1 MKTKLRKLLALLMT
15 LAMFISSV
23 PTTALAAVVPYP
35 GGTDTGSGISLR
47 SIVKPPV
54 ATTTYVFMNGTE
66 EFARQI
72 LKDGQTLNNPGTPDA
87 GSPNKEFV
95 GWFDES
101 GNQLTFPITAS
112 VGSASST
119 VTVNARFA
127 DVYFVFFTNPNGE
140 VMVTKKG
147 YKGDKI
153 STEGVTY
160 PVGNEESI
168 VGWEDA
174 SGNLVSSVTLNG
186 SDVTL
191 KARVEQGHWITFDS
205 QGGTYVAP
213 AFVKGNGTTTAPAAP
228 TRPGYTFH
236 HWSAAVGGAAFTF
249 GNALT
254 TALTLYAVW
263 TPNTRTQYTVIHWQ
277 ENADD
282 DEYSYAESETKYG
295 ATGAQTSAAAKSYP
309 GFTAQ
314 DITQQT
320 IAGDGSTIVNVY
332 YLRNVY
338 KVNFNEKHKHTYDR
352 RTGNFFSGYT
362 YYGGCYPQNG
372 GSSTICGLSTD
383 SWVATQTITAKYGA
397 NISTQWPVG
406 TFWYVTQDDQT
417 TAQSNLDTMPLG
429 GKEFYGK
436 AEGSGTAN
444 YYVQVLPGE
453 SGTEN
458 AGGKTYK
465 LDHTD
470 TGYTNGTVTDE
481 ERYEMTGFTCNLQ
494 HSAKNGA
501 SYPGAKFYYD
511 RNSYNVVY
519 INNGVTVK
527 TTSYYY
533 EQSISDAGSYTP
545 ARPSTLPDTFTFGGW
560 YADPAGGQAYTF
572 NGKTMPAQNVTVY
585 AKWNEPTVN
594 GTAHIKIDGTDAGT
608 TLEGVKYGGTIT
620 EQLNALQET
629 IMQDKDGYTWRGWR
643 TGPNGT
649 GEPFNVDTKI
659 YSDITLYPY
668 YTKDGTFTVE
678 YVSGKNDV
686 TAPEDGKSYAED
698 SFADLMSTDKLVAD
712 DGEYFLGWSDGAAT
726 YQPRDKY
733 QIKSNHANEQNVIT
747 LTAQWGARPA
757 GTTLTYKANG
767 GTGEDEVKNLANNE
781 TVTTIAN
788 PFSRVGY
795 TFKGWDTDPKGEGSI
810 APNTQVQ
817 VDNNGGENVLY
828 AICTANTDTKYT
840 VEFYY
845 QNTDGSYPQKAN
857 ESVVRNDGTTDTT
870 VSVKDSDKLPQDGG
884 KYVFDESN
892 ANNVLSGVV
901 AGDGSLVLKL
911 YFKLNTASYTIH
923 HYLNG
928 TTVKVANDQ
937 TGAKTIGETLTANK
951 SDALYPAY
959 AAAEVAGY
967 VPSQKIEI
975 VADETKNVIT
985 VYYAVPLTIT
995 AKDAEK
1001 TYDGQP
1007 LTQPDFTV
1015 EGLVNGDTKENFSL
1029 SMTAASTITN
1039 AGSTPNVIDE
1049 STVKYNGDAIP
1060 SYYNVSHAPG
1070 TLTVNKASATVTIT
1084 GVNKTHVYDGK
1095 QHEANGYNYSFT
1107 GKPNEITI
1115 SLKPNVLAIAKRTDV
1130 GTTTMGLTKDSF
1142 TVTSANYD
1150 VTIKAVN
1157 DGYVTITPIETEIV
1171 ITANSASKIYDGT
1184 PLTNNGFT
1192 FTEGVLVKGDV
1203 LTAVVEGSAT
1213 NVGDEGKNV
1222 VKSYRV
1228 MRGDVDVTGN
1238 YTFGN
1243 SIDGKLTINK
1253 REVTLTS
1260 ASDSKTYDG
1269 KPLTNGN
1276 VTIGGSGF
1284 ADGEG
1289 ATFNVTGTIT
1299 NVGKMPND
1307 FTYTLNEGTNA
1318 NNYTITPTAGELEVT
1333 PVTDEVV
1340 VTITGHKVT
1349 TKYDGTEHA
1358 ASGYDVSISNELYKE
1373 ADFTFTG
1380 SAEVKATD
1388 ASDTAY
1394 AMGLKDTDF
1403 ANKNGNFS
1411 NVKFVVTDGSLTI
1424 NKRTVTLESKGGS
1437 KEYDGTPLTKP
1448 DVTVGGDG
1456 FVDGEVTDVKAT
1468 GSVTFV
1474 HEGEVTNAITYTEGA
1489 NFKEKNYT
1497 ISREEGKL
1505 SITKR
1510 EGEGKTITVT
1520 ANSDE
1525 KVYDGAPLTNNGFTH
1540 AGALVEGDVLTAV
1553 VEGSQTDVGSSDN
1566 VVTSYRVMRGET
1578 DVTTSYTFTE
1588 SGKGALTVTLRGVTF
1603 TGESKSLPYTGGM
1616 QRITGITQS
1625 GLVEGHRY
1633 EDLTYKA
1640 EGQNVGSYDGAFSG
1654 DVVIKD
1660 AQGNDVTKN
1669 YNVTKTPGKLTI
1681 TNASFTVTFTGES
1694 DTKVYNGSEQS
1705 ITGITVAGLKTG
1717 HRYENLTYAAK
1728 GTDKGEYVGA
1738 FTGTVKILDENNV
1751 DVTENYAITQTP
1763 GKLTITAVETEV
1775 VVTITGH
1782 KATVTYDGAEH
1793 TVTGYDVSISNE
1805 LYKEADFTFT
1815 GSAEVKGTGAN
1826 TYPMGLK
1833 VSDFRNDSKNFTNVK
1848 FVVNDGELVIS
1859 KRPVKVYAET
1869 LEYAYDYANPAAHP
1883 ADDVARYTVE
1893 AANGDRG
1900 LLTGDAL
1907 NADVLY
1913 DGQSTQTLIG
1923 VYQAVAQIAAA
1934 KITNAN
1940 GDVTDNYTIEK
1951 VDSTLTIKGNDPIDP
1966 GKETTSV
1973 QTNYTVGDVIEYK
1986 ITVKNVSRD
1995 EATNVVVTDSMAEIQ
2010 DSAGYTVSEDRHTA
2024 TIASIPAGGTVL
2036 VYARHTVTAEDVE
2049 NAYAGDANGSL
2060 TNVANIKFGD
2070 WNKDVEG
2077 DHDELN
2083 DTYKYVVRYYW
2094 NNYTSVQPHE
2104 EKKLTARVGTEV
2116 TEEPAAIEGYTP
2128 VSADSRKLT
2137 ISADQSKNVI
2147 EFYYYKNVEL
2157 TANSET
2163 YTYDGAEKQVNGFTI
2178 KGENKDQDDQTI
2190 AADFSAIIVGAKG
2203 VDAGEYPA
2211 NFAENTVGAVDK
2223 TGRYIVTAANN
2234 GKLVI
2239 NPVTGQLITITAN
2252 SNEKTYDGTPLTDN
2266 GFDFTQGV
2274 LADGDVLTAVVEGSA
2289 TNVGDEG
2296 RNVVKSYAVKRGET
2310 DVTKN
2315 YTFGNSIDG
2324 KLTINKRTVTLKS
2337 ETASKPYDGTPLTKP
2352 DVTVGGDGFVDGEVT
2367 DVKAT
2372 GSVTFVHEGEV
2383 TNAITYTEG
2392 ANFKEKNYTIS
2403 REEGKLSI
2411 TKREGE
2417 GKTIT
2422 VTANSDEKV
2431 YDGAP
2436 LTNNGFTHAGALVEG
2451 DVLTAVVEGSQT
2463 DVGSSDNVVT
2473 SYVVMRG
2480 ETDVTTSYTFTD
2492 SVKGALTVTPVEI
2505 ELTANSA
2512 SKQYDGTALTD
2523 GGYSITKGAFVDE
2536 EGLASVTVVGSQT
2549 FVGESANRITAHT
2562 LKENTLAKNYSIKY
2576 VNGKLTVTRN
2586 EKVIKVTANS
2596 HTWEYDGQAHSDGG
2610 YTVEYDGKTYKV
2622 EAGKTATL
2630 PTGDVVKAKITK
2642 TVTNV
2647 SDSAANNNQIDE
2659 LTIVNAA
2666 GEDTKGQYKTVT
2678 LIPGTLT
2685 ITKRGAGED
2694 KVKIT
2699 AADNTVEY
2707 DGRPHGAKLNAAGQI
2722 EVGTSYTV
2730 TNLAEGH
2737 SVKTLAIEGS
2747 ETDAGVYA
2755 DKLVP
2760 GNAVIV
2766 DGNGVEVTANYDIT
2780 YVPGALTIT
2789 RRGAGDM
2796 KVELKAADN
2805 TVVYDGQPHGAK
2817 LNAAGEIEV
2826 GTSYTITN
2834 LADGH
2839 KVQSVV
2845 ISGSETAV
2853 GEYENKLVPSGAKI
2867 VDAEGNDV
2875 TRNYVVGYK
2884 NGKLTITS
2892 PDTVIVTIRGNKDAV
2907 EYDGQKHEVNGY
2919 EVVSISNTL
2928 YTEADFGFAD
2938 GATAHAEGT
2947 DAGDYFMNLTKDS
2960 FVNRNGNF
2968 SAVTFVVEDGKL
2980 TITKRGLDKE
2990 KLVKITAADN
3000 SVFYDGQPHGAKLN
3014 AAGQIEV
3021 GTSYTTE
3028 YLAAGHKVQTVAID
3042 GSETMV
3048 GVYEDRLVP
3057 NAAIIVDENDND
3069 VTTNYVITYVP
3080 GTLEIRKNETE
3091 IKVTANSH
3099 TWEYDGQPHSDGGY
3113 TVNYD
3118 GVDYP
3123 VAAGEFATLPTGD
3136 KVTAT
3141 VEGSVTNVADSADD
3155 NNVVTNVT
3163 ITNEA
3168 GAVVNDQYKTITRVN
3183 GGLKITRR
3191 GDSEDEDKKVRIIAE
3206 PNTVEYDGKAH
3217 GANLNAKGEIE
3228 LGTSYTTARLVDGH
3242 YVDETTLD
3250 ITGSQTNV
3258 GVYEEEL
3265 KPAVKAGATRIVIRD
3280 AEGNDVTDNYA
3291 LTLVNATLTI
3301 TGDKLIPDKKAEDE
3315 NIESNYKLGDEIEFT
3330 ITVKNVSIYD
3340 VENVIVTDAS
3350 AEIQAGD
3357 GYTVSADKHTA
3368 TITIIAAKSEIRIKA
3383 LHTVTSED
3391 ILAGK
3396 VGNVA
3401 NVEWKD
3407 GETTVTK
3414 TVDDDTTKLTP
3425 PNVTLNVTKT
3435 SNWEGKADGAKLELG
3450 TKITYTITVKNTGN
3464 VPYTNVNFTDL
3475 LQNGDATVTGEIPTY
3490 GTLAVNEEKSFTV
3503 EYIVTEADLLKESIN
3518 NKVTAEADE
3527 IEYTYYEGETEK
3539 TGKATPKGE
3548 AEVGDR
3554 TDDAKASTISTKTTT
3569 STPANGKGYALGET
3583 ITYDI
3588 VVTNDGNLTVTSIE
3602 VVDNL
3607 EGAEIKA
3614 GNGYDVVNGKA
3625 VIAELKPGESVTVK
3639 VEYVVTEADILAGK
3653 VVNDATVTGKGPGTD
3668 PEPDEPKTDDP
3679 TDEPKATLE
3688 IVKAVE
3694 GNPENGTSYALGEKI
3709 TYTLTVKVGA
3719 DNNVTVK
3726 DVRVT
3731 DTLLTAENVNAKIVE
3746 IAGGYTLNATG
3757 EIELPDMA
3765 PGAADVVIT
3774 YTYTV
3779 QESDLGSGA
3788 YGSVHNAAVSKGT
3801 TPDPDPENPNP
3812 KPIDPKD
3819 EDKKDIP
3826 TNIRLVIT
3834 AKDNPGIEYD
3844 GDAHGE
3850 NGYDA
3855 TGLATGHEI
3864 TSVTISGS
3872 RTNVGYYTD
3881 ELEPSD
3887 AVIKEGN
3894 EDVTSHYEIT
3904 YVPGDLEI
3912 IRRGL
3917 DEKNPVQI
3925 IAKPNTVEYDGKAHG
3940 AKLNAKGEIE
3950 LGTSYTTARLVDGH
3964 YVDETT
3970 LDITGSQTN
3979 VGVYEEELKPAVKA
3993 GATRIVIRDAEGND
4007 VTDNYA
4013 LTLVNATLTITGD
4026 KLIPDKKAEDENI
4039 ESNYKLGDE
4048 IEFTIT
4054 VKNVSIY
4061 DVENV
4066 IVTDASAEI
4075 QAGDGYTV
4083 SADKHT
4089 ATITIIAA
4097 KSEIRI
4103 KALHTVTSEDILA
4116 GKVGNVANVEWKD
4129 GETTVTKTVDDDTT
4143 KLTPPNVTL
4152 NVTKTSNWEG
4162 KADGAKL
4169 ELGTKITYTI
4179 TVKNTGNVPY
4189 TNVNFTDLLQN
4200 GDATVTGEIPTY
4212 GTLAV
4217 NEEKSFTVEYIVT
4230 EADLLKES
4238 INNKVTAEADEIEYT
4253 YYEGETEKTGK
4264 ATPKGE
4270 DEVTDNTDAASA
4282 SFTSTKTTTSTPK
4295 NEKGYALGETITYD
4309 IVVTNDGNLTLTDV
4323 EVTEKLAGAVIKAS
4337 SDYTVSGSVATIA
4350 ELKPGQTVIV
4360 NVEYVVTEADILAG
4374 SVKNVATVKGN
4385 GPDDKD
4391 PDPKDPGT
4399 DDPTDKPKAT
4409 LDIAKS
4415 VVSTP
4420 KNGTSY
4426 KLGEKITYKLTVKVG
4441 ADNNVTVKNIRVT
4454 DTLLTA
4460 ENVNA
4465 KIVEIAGGYTL
4476 NATGEIELP
4485 DMAPGAA
4492 DVVITYTYTVQESDL
4507 GSEAYGSV
4515 HNAAVSKGATPD
4527 PDPENPNPK
4536 PVDPKDEDK
4545 KDTPTNIRLVIMAN
4559 NNTGI
4564 VYDGEEHGEDGYKQ
4578 TGLSKDHTIEK
4589 VTISGKRTNVGE
4601 EKLVPSDAKIVDKAG
4616 NDVTSH
4622 YDIEYVNATL
4632 EIIQKKLTITA
4643 DSDEK
4648 FYDETPLTKDSYTNT
4663 ELAKGDK
4670 IANVTIT
4677 GTITE
4682 VGSVENVASGAKIV
4696 NAAGED
4702 VTGNYDIEYVKGTLT
4717 IKAIPADGF
4726 VDVTVTKK
4734 WDDANNQDGKR
4745 DDVTLT
4751 LNASANGRLID
4762 WDVLKD
4768 IAKNGANLTMDE
4780 TAEHV
4785 FARAEFTDD
4794 KDSYSYTF
4802 RNVPKYANFNDV
4814 NTLIDFAVTENE
4826 VPDFYEIDVESSTR
4840 LMIVNVHEVKT
4851 MNIHVTKVWE
4861 DENNNDGYRPDAI
4874 TVKLYADGA
4883 LYGEKTITPDE
4894 NDVWETT
4901 FENLPVYKKG
4911 ETISYTVE
4919 EDAIDEYTT
4928 TYSTEKPIVGGDYDE
4943 AAREVTITNRYEI
4956 KKMNIKVI
4964 KIWADAGNTDKLRPS
4979 ELTFNLYKTV
4989 GDGEKELVQEF
5000 QLKSSNGNSVWK
5012 HKDLR
5017 TTLEGLNVYE
5027 NGEKVH
5033 YSIEETTKLEG
5044 YTVKYIDNDI
5054 VGGNKVNDQYQT
5066 DFMTW
5071 VTNYHIIKR
5080 PNRLIGPMGMT
5091 SGECVE

>member
-72 LKDGQTLNNPGTPDA
+72 LKNGETLNNPGTPTADSA
-87 GSPNKEFV
+87 NKEFV

-127 DVYFVFFTNPNGE
+127 DVYFVFFTNEKGE

-147 YKGDKI
+147 ANGDKI
-153 STEGVTY
+153 STEDVTY
-160 PVGNEESI
+160 PVDNEQSI
-168 VGWEDA
+168 VGWKDA

-186 SDVTL
+186 RDVTL
-191 KARVEQGHWITFDS
+191 TAKVENGHWITYDS

-228 TRPGYTFH
+228 TRPGYTFR
-236 HWSAAVGGAAFTF
+236 HWSATVGGAAFNF

-295 ATGAQTSAAAKSYP
+295 TTGAQTSAAAKSYT

-314 DITQQT
+314 TIAQQT
-320 IAGDGSTIVNVY
+320 IAGDGSTIVSVY
-332 YLRNVY
+332 YKRNVY
-338 KVNFNEKHKHTYDR
+338 EVKFYSNSSWYSSSEE
-352 RTGNFFSGYT
+352 YT
-362 YYGGCYPQNG
+362 
-372 GSSTICGLSTD
+372 SLR
-383 SWVATQTITAKYGA
+383 ITAKYGA
-397 NISTQWPVG
+397 NISNRWPTYNGSNTWSTTDGG
-406 TFWYVTQDDQT
+406 TTYQV
-417 TAQSNLDTMPLG
+417 NIDTMPLNG
-429 GKEFYGK
+429 AKFYGPK
-436 AEGSGTAN
+436 TGSSSESAH
-444 YYVQVLPGE
+444 YYVEVLPGE
-453 SGTEN
+453 TGVTVSGV
-458 AGGKTYK
+458 TYK
-465 LDHTD
+465 LHHTD
-470 TGYTNGTVTDE
+470 TSPGTGYTVSVEDQ
-481 ERYEMTGFTCNLQ
+481 YPITGFTFN
-494 HSAKNGA
+494 SAPSTSTGGRYNN
-501 SYPGAKFYYD
+501 AKFYYT
-511 RNSYNVVY
+511 RNSYNIVY
-519 INNGVTVK
+519 VSGGQTVNTVSK
-527 TTSYYY
+527 KF
-533 EQSISDAGSYTP
+533 EESIADAGSYTP
-545 ARPSTLPDTFTFGGW
+545 TVKPAGMEDYDFGGW
-560 YADPAGGQAYTF
+560 HADPAGEQAYTF
-572 NGKTMPAQNVTVY
+572 TGKTMPAQNVTVY
-585 AKWNEPTVN
+585 AKWNKPVYN
-594 GTAHIKIDGTDAGT
+594 GTIYLTIEGT
-608 TLEGVKYGGTIT
+608 TGSSITLNVPKGDTIET
-620 EQLNALQET
+620 ALNDKQAE
-629 IMQDKDGYTWRGWR
+629 IMAQVGEGYTWRGWR
-643 TGPNGT
+643 TGKDGT
-649 GEPFNVDTKI
+649 GEPFNPQTRITTDV
-659 YSDITLYPY
+659 TLYPY

-686 TAPEDGKSYAED
+686 TAPVDGKSYAED
-698 SFADLMSTDKLVAD
+698 SFADLKSPGKLVAD

-733 QIKSNHANEQNVIT
+733 QIKSNHANERNVIT

-767 GTGEDEVKNLANNE
+767 GAGEDVVENLANNA
-781 TVTTIAN
+781 TVTTKPADT
-788 PFSRVGY
+788 FSRVGY
-795 TFKGWDTDPKGEGSI
+795 TFKGWDTNPKGEGSI

-817 VDNNGGENVLY
+817 VDNNDGANVLY
-828 AICTANTDTKYT
+828 AIWTANTNTKYT

-937 TGAKTIGETLTANK
+937 TGAKTIGEELTANK
-951 SDALYPAY
+951 SDALYAAY
-959 AAAEVAGY
+959 AAAEVASY
-967 VPSQKIEI
+967 APSQTITI
-975 VADETKNVIT
+975 AADESENVIT
-985 VYYAVPLTIT
+985 VYYTMPLTIK
-995 AKDAEK
+995 AKDASK

-1039 AGSTPNVIDE
+1039 AGSTPNEIDE

-1060 SYYNVSHAPG
+1060 SYYNVSYNPG
-1070 TLTVNKASATVTIT
+1070 TLTVNPVTAAVIVTVTENGAIVTYDGTEHSVKGYKSMTADNELYDVTTSVKATETAAWTAKGTNAGEYPVGIAAGDFENTNPNFENVAFVIEDGVLKINPITDEVIVTVTENGATVT
-1084 GVNKTHVYDGK
+1084 YDGNEHSVK
-1095 QHEANGYNYSFT
+1095 GYKSMT
-1107 GKPNEITI
+1107 ADNE
-1115 SLKPNVLAIAKRTDV
+1115 L
-1130 GTTTMGLTKDSF
+1130 
-1142 TVTSANYD
+1142 YD
-1150 VTIKAVN
+1150 VTTSVKATETAAWTAKGTNAGEYPVGIAAGDFEN
-1157 DGYVTITPIETEIV
+1157 TNKNFTNVTFNIVDDVLKINPITENTIT
-1171 ITANSASKIYDGT
+1171 ITANSASKTYDGT
-1184 PLTNNGFT
+1184 PLTDNGFT

-1213 NVGDEGKNV
+1213 NVGDEGVNKV
-1222 VKSYRV
+1222 MSYKVTRN
-1228 MRGDVDVTGN
+1228 GEDVTKN
-1238 YTFGN
+1238 YTF
-1243 SIDGKLTINK
+1243 T
-1253 REVTLTS
+1253 
-1260 ASDSKTYDG
+1260 DS
-1269 KPLTNGN
+1269 
-1276 VTIGGSGF
+1276 V
-1284 ADGEG
+1284 
-1289 ATFNVTGTIT
+1289 
-1299 NVGKMPND
+1299 
-1307 FTYTLNEGTNA
+1307 
-1318 NNYTITPTAGELEVT
+1318 
-1333 PVTDEVV
+1333 
-1340 VTITGHKVT
+1340 
-1349 TKYDGTEHA
+1349 
-1358 ASGYDVSISNELYKE
+1358 
-1373 ADFTFTG
+1373 
-1380 SAEVKATD
+1380 
-1388 ASDTAY
+1388 
-1394 AMGLKDTDF
+1394 
-1403 ANKNGNFS
+1403 
-1411 NVKFVVTDGSLTI
+1411 DGSLTI
-1424 NKRTVTLESKGGS
+1424 NKRTVTLTSETAS

-1448 DVTVGGDG
+1448 VVTVSGDG
-1456 FVDGEVTDVKAT
+1456 FVAGEVTDVKAT

-1474 HEGEVTNAITYTEGA
+1474 HEGEVTNAITYTKGA
-1489 NFKEKNYT
+1489 SFKETNYT
-1497 ISREEGKL
+1497 ISKDEGKL

-1520 ANSDE
+1520 ANSDG
-1525 KVYDGAPLTNNGFTH
+1525 KVYDGAPLTNNGFNH

-1553 VEGSQTDVGSSDN
+1553 VVGSQTDVGVGDN
-1566 VVTSYRVMRGET
+1566 VVTSYKVMRGET

-1588 SGKGALTVTLRGVTF
+1588 SVKGALTVTARGVTF

-1633 EDLTYKA
+1633 EGLTYKA

-1669 YNVTKTPGKLTI
+1669 YKVTKEPGKLTI

-1705 ITGITVAGLKTG
+1705 ITGITVDGLKTG
-1717 HRYENLTYAAK
+1717 HRYEGLIYEAK
-1728 GTDKGEYVGA
+1728 GTNKGEYVGA

-1775 VVTITGH
+1775 VVRITGH
-1782 KATVTYDGAEH
+1782 KDTVTYDGAEH

-1848 FVVNDGELVIS
+1848 FVVTDGELVIS
-1859 KRPVKVYAET
+1859 KRPVMVYAET

-1940 GDVTDNYTIEK
+1940 GDVTANYTIEK

-1973 QTNYTVGDVIEYK
+1973 HTNYTVGDVIEYK

-2010 DSAGYTVSEDRHTA
+2010 DSVGYTVSEDRHTA

-2049 NAYAGDANGSL
+2049 NAYAGDASGSL

-2083 DTYKYVVRYYW
+2083 DTYEYVVRYYW

-2116 TEEPAAIEGYTP
+2116 TEKPAAIEGYTP

-2190 AADFSAIIVGAKG
+2190 AADFSAITVGAKG

-2252 SNEKTYDGTPLTDN
+2252 SASKIYDGTPLTDN
-2266 GFDFTQGV
+2266 GFDYTKGV

-2296 RNVVKSYAVKRGET
+2296 RNVVKSYAVKRDGV

-2315 YTFGNSIDG
+2315 YTFGNSNDG
-2324 KLTINKRTVTLKS
+2324 KLTINPRSVTLKS
-2337 ETASKPYDGTPLTKP
+2337 ETASKEYDGTPLTKP
-2352 DVTVGGDGFVDGEVT
+2352 DVTVTGDGFVASEVS
-2367 DVKAT
+2367 DIKAT
-2372 GSVTFVHEGEV
+2372 GSATFVDDGEV
-2383 TNAITYTEG
+2383 TNAITFTTGEKF
-2392 ANFKEKNYTIS
+2392 NEKNYTITKD
-2403 REEGKLSI
+2403 EGKLSI
-2411 TKREGE
+2411 TKRTDIIVITTPTRSRAYNGRKLLDYSCTHT
-2417 GKTIT
+2417 GTI
-2422 VTANSDEKV
+2422 AD
-2431 YDGAP
+2431 
-2436 LTNNGFTHAGALVEG
+2436 G
-2451 DVLTAVVEGSQT
+2451 DVLIMTFPEDAGLINAGSKPNQYERYRVERK
-2463 DVGSSDNVVT
+2463 SDG
-2473 SYVVMRG
+2473 R
-2480 ETDVTTSYTFTD
+2480 DVTNNYTFGESIIGT
-2492 SVKGALTVTPVEI
+2492 LTVTPVAI
-2505 ELTANSA
+2505 ELTAGSA
-2512 SKQYDGTALTD
+2512 SKAYDGTPLTNSN
-2523 GGYSITKGAFVDE
+2523 YTITKGAFVGE
-2536 EGLASVTVVGSQT
+2536 EGLAAVTIAGSQT
-2549 FVGESANRITAHT
+2549 LVGTSANTITGHT
-2562 LKENTLAKNYSIKY
+2562 LKDNTLAQNYTITYQPGELK
-2576 VNGKLTVTRN
+2576 VTQN
-2586 EKVIKVTANS
+2586 EKAITVTANS
-2596 HTWEYDGQAHSDGG
+2596 HTWEYDGQPHSDGG
-2610 YTVEYDGKTYKV
+2610 YTVEYDGQTYKV

-2722 EVGTSYTV
+2722 ELGTSYTV

-2789 RRGAGDM
+2789 RRGAGDD
-2796 KVELKAADN
+2796 KVVLTAADN

-2853 GEYENKLVPSGAKI
+2853 GEYENRLVPSGAKI

-2892 PDTVIVTIRGNKDAV
+2892 PDTVIVTIRGNKDTV

-2938 GATAHAEGT
+2938 GARAHAEGT

-2968 SAVTFVVEDGKL
+2968 SAVTFVVEDGQL

-3000 SVFYDGQPHGAKLN
+3000 SVYYDGQPHGAKLN

-3028 YLAAGHKVQTVAID
+3028 YLAPGHKVQAVAID

-3048 GVYEDRLVP
+3048 GVYENRLVP
-3057 NAAIIVDENDND
+3057 KTAIIVDENDND
-3069 VTTNYVITYVP
+3069 VTRNYVITYVP

-3099 TWEYDGQPHSDGGY
+3099 TWEYDGQPHTDGGY

-3168 GAVVNDQYKTITRVN
+3168 GTVVNDQYKTITRVN

-3191 GDSEDEDKKVRIIAE
+3191 GDSEDEDKKVKIIAE
-3206 PNTVEYDGKAH
+3206 PNTVEYDGSAH
-3217 GANLNAKGEIE
+3217 GAKLNAAGEIE
-3228 LGTSYTTARLVDGH
+3228 LGTSYTTTRLVEGH

-3258 GVYEEEL
+3258 GVYENEL
-3265 KPAVKAGATRIVIRD
+3265 NPAVKAGKTEIVIRD
-3280 AEGNDVTDNYA
+3280 AKGNDVTANYE
-3291 LTLVNATLTI
+3291 LTLVPNTLTI

-3315 NIESNYKLGDEIEFT
+3315 DIESNYKLGDEIEFT
-3330 ITVKNVSIYD
+3330 ITVKNVSIYE
-3340 VENVIVTDAS
+3340 VENVEVVDRN

-3368 TITIIAAKSEIRIKA
+3368 TIASIAAKSEIRIKA

-3407 GETTVTK
+3407 GEKTVTK

-3425 PNVTLNVTKT
+3425 PDVTLNVTKT
-3435 SNWEGKADGAKLELG
+3435 SDWEGKATGAKLELG

-3539 TGKATPKGE
+3539 TGKATPKG
-3548 AEVGDR
+3548 
-3554 TDDAKASTISTKTTT
+3554 DA
-3569 STPANGKGYALGET
+3569 
-3583 ITYDI
+3583 
-3588 VVTNDGNLTVTSIE
+3588 
-3602 VVDNL
+3602 
-3607 EGAEIKA
+3607 
-3614 GNGYDVVNGKA
+3614 
-3625 VIAELKPGESVTVK
+3625 
-3639 VEYVVTEADILAGK
+3639 
-3653 VVNDATVTGKGPGTD
+3653 
-3668 PEPDEPKTDDP
+3668 
-3679 TDEPKATLE
+3679 
-3688 IVKAVE
+3688 
-3694 GNPENGTSYALGEKI
+3694 
-3709 TYTLTVKVGA
+3709 
-3719 DNNVTVK
+3719 
-3726 DVRVT
+3726 
-3731 DTLLTAENVNAKIVE
+3731 
-3746 IAGGYTLNATG
+3746 
-3757 EIELPDMA
+3757 
-3765 PGAADVVIT
+3765 
-3774 YTYTV
+3774 
-3779 QESDLGSGA
+3779 Q
-3788 YGSVHNAAVSKGT
+3788 
-3801 TPDPDPENPNP
+3801 
-3812 KPIDPKD
+3812 
-3819 EDKKDIP
+3819 
-3826 TNIRLVIT
+3826 
-3834 AKDNPGIEYD
+3834 
-3844 GDAHGE
+3844 
-3850 NGYDA
+3850 
-3855 TGLATGHEI
+3855 
-3864 TSVTISGS
+3864 
-3872 RTNVGYYTD
+3872 
-3881 ELEPSD
+3881 
-3887 AVIKEGN
+3887 
-3894 EDVTSHYEIT
+3894 
-3904 YVPGDLEI
+3904 
-3912 IRRGL
+3912 
-3917 DEKNPVQI
+3917 
-3925 IAKPNTVEYDGKAHG
+3925 
-3940 AKLNAKGEIE
+3940 
-3950 LGTSYTTARLVDGH
+3950 
-3964 YVDETT
+3964 
-3970 LDITGSQTN
+3970 
-3979 VGVYEEELKPAVKA
+3979 
-3993 GATRIVIRDAEGND
+3993 
-4007 VTDNYA
+4007 
-4013 LTLVNATLTITGD
+4013 
-4026 KLIPDKKAEDENI
+4026 
-4039 ESNYKLGDE
+4039 
-4048 IEFTIT
+4048 
-4054 VKNVSIY
+4054 
-4061 DVENV
+4061 
-4066 IVTDASAEI
+4066 
-4075 QAGDGYTV
+4075 
-4083 SADKHT
+4083 
-4089 ATITIIAA
+4089 
-4097 KSEIRI
+4097 
-4103 KALHTVTSEDILA
+4103 
-4116 GKVGNVANVEWKD
+4116 
-4129 GETTVTKTVDDDTT
+4129 
-4143 KLTPPNVTL
+4143 
-4152 NVTKTSNWEG
+4152 
-4162 KADGAKL
+4162 
-4169 ELGTKITYTI
+4169 
-4179 TVKNTGNVPY
+4179 
-4189 TNVNFTDLLQN
+4189 
-4200 GDATVTGEIPTY
+4200 
-4212 GTLAV
+4212 
-4217 NEEKSFTVEYIVT
+4217 
-4230 EADLLKES
+4230 
-4238 INNKVTAEADEIEYT
+4238 
-4253 YYEGETEKTGK
+4253 
-4264 ATPKGE
+4264 
-4270 DEVTDNTDAASA
+4270 VTDNTDAASA

-4295 NEKGYALGETITYD
+4295 NEKGYELGETITYE
-4309 IVVTNDGNLTLTDV
+4309 IKVTNDGNLTLTDV

-4441 ADNNVTVKNIRVT
+4441 ADNNVTVKNVRVT

-4476 NATGEIELP
+4476 NETGEIELP

-4507 GSEAYGSV
+4507 GSGAYGSVHNAAVSKGATPDPDPENPNPKPDDPKDEDDNDTPTNIRLIITAKDNPGIEYDGDAHGENGYDATGLATGHEITSVTISGSRTNVGYYTDELEPSDAVIKEGNEDVTSHYEITYVPGDLEIIQRGLDEKNPVQIIAKPNTVGYDGKAHGAKLNAKGEIELGTSYTTARLVDGHYVDETTLDITGSQTNVGVYEEELKPAVKAGATRIVIRDKDGNDVTDNYALTLVNATLTITGDKLIPDKKAEDENIESNYKLGDKIEFTITVKNVSIYDVENVIVTDANAEIQAGDGYTVSADKHTATIAIIAAKSEIRIKALHTVTSEDILAGKVGNVANVEWKDGEKTVTKTVDDDTTKLTPPDVTLNVTKTSDWEGKATGAKLELGTKITYTITVKNTGNVPYTNVNFTDLLQNGDATVTGEIPTYGTLAVNEEKSFTVEYIVTEADLLKESINNKVTAEADEIEYTYYEGETEKTGKATPKGDAQVTDNTDAASASFTSTKTTTSTPKNEKGYELGETITYEIKVTNDGNLTLTDVEVTEKLAGAVIKASSDYTVSGSVATIAELKPGQTVIVNVEYVVTEADILAGSVKNVATVKGNGPDDKDPDPKDPGTDDPTDKPKATLDIAKSVVSTPKNGTSYKLGEKITYKLTVKVGADNNVTVKNVRVTDTLLTAENVNAKIVEIAGGYTLNETGEIELPDMAPGAADVVITYTYTVQESDLGSGAYGSV

-4545 KDTPTNIRLVIMAN
+4545 KDTPTNIRLVITAN

-4663 ELAKGDK
+4663 ELAKGDE

-4696 NAAGED
+4696 NAAEED

-4717 IKAIPADGF
+4717 IKAIPSDGF
-4726 VDVTVTKK
+4726 VDVTITKK

-4826 VPDFYEIDVESSTR
+4826 VPDFYEIDAESSTR

-4894 NDVWETT
+4894 NDVWETL
-4901 FENLPVYKKG
+4901 FEDLPVYKKG

-5000 QLKSSNGNSVWK
+5000 RLKSSNGNSVWK

>member
-1 MKTKLRKLLALLMT
+1 M
-15 LAMFISSV
+15 
-23 PTTALAAVVPYP
+23 
-35 GGTDTGSGISLR
+35 
-47 SIVKPPV
+47 
-54 ATTTYVFMNGTE
+54 
-66 EFARQI
+66 
-72 LKDGQTLNNPGTPDA
+72 
-87 GSPNKEFV
+87 
-95 GWFDES
+95 
-101 GNQLTFPITAS
+101 
-112 VGSASST
+112 
-119 VTVNARFA
+119 
-127 DVYFVFFTNPNGE
+127 
-140 VMVTKKG
+140 
-147 YKGDKI
+147 
-153 STEGVTY
+153 TY

-174 SGNLVSSVTLNG
+174 SGSPVSSVKLNG

-191 KARVEQGHWITFDS
+191 TARVENGHWITYDS

-228 TRPGYTFH
+228 TRPGYTFR
-236 HWSAAVGGAAFTF
+236 HWSATVGGAAFTF

-295 ATGAQTSAAAKSYP
+295 TTGAQTSAAAKSYT

-314 DITQQT
+314 TIAQQT
-320 IAGDGSTIVNVY
+320 IAGDGSTIVSVY
-332 YLRNVY
+332 YKRNVY
-338 KVNFNEKHKHTYDR
+338 EVKFYSNSSWYSSSEE
-352 RTGNFFSGYT
+352 YT
-362 YYGGCYPQNG
+362 
-372 GSSTICGLSTD
+372 SLR
-383 SWVATQTITAKYGA
+383 ITAKYGA
-397 NISTQWPVG
+397 NISDKWPTYSG
-406 TFWYVTQDDQT
+406 
-417 TAQSNLDTMPLG
+417 SNTWATNDGSGPYQVNINTMPLNG
-429 GKEFYGK
+429 AKFYGPK
-436 AEGSGTAN
+436 TGSSSESAH
-444 YYVQVLPGE
+444 YYVEVLPGE
-453 SGTEN
+453 TGDTVSGV
-458 AGGKTYK
+458 TYK
-465 LDHTD
+465 LHHTD
-470 TGYTNGTVTDE
+470 TSPGTGYTVTVEDQ
-481 ERYEMTGFTCNLQ
+481 YPITGFTFN
-494 HSAKNGA
+494 SSPSTSTGGRYNN
-501 SYPGAKFYYD
+501 AKFYYT
-511 RNSYNVVY
+511 RNSYNIVY
-519 INNGVTVK
+519 VSGGQTVNTVSK
-527 TTSYYY
+527 KF
-533 EQSISDAGSYTP
+533 EESIADAGSYTP
-545 ARPSTLPDTFTFGGW
+545 TVKPAGMEDYDFGGW
-560 YADPAGGQAYTF
+560 HADPAGEQAYTF
-572 NGKTMPAQNVTVY
+572 TGKTMPAQNVTVY
-585 AKWNEPTVN
+585 AKWNKPVYN
-594 GTAHIKIDGTDAGT
+594 GTIYLTIEGT
-608 TLEGVKYGGTIT
+608 TGSSITLNVPKGDTIET
-620 EQLNALQET
+620 ALNEKQAE
-629 IMQDKDGYTWRGWR
+629 IMAQVGEGYTWRGWR
-643 TGPNGT
+643 TGKDGT
-649 GEPFNVDTKI
+649 GEPFNPQTRITTDV
-659 YSDITLYPY
+659 TLYPY

-686 TAPEDGKSYAED
+686 TAPVDGKSYAED
-698 SFADLMSTDKLVAD
+698 SFADLMSPGKLVAA

-767 GTGEDEVKNLANNE
+767 GAGEDVVENLANNA
-781 TVTTIAN
+781 TVTTKPADT
-788 PFSRVGY
+788 FSRVGY

-828 AICTANTDTKYT
+828 AIWTANTDVTYTVHYYKEGTTISVADDKVVTGQTFDSTVTENAIDVTGYTAVAPTTKSLKLDKYEGNEIIFYYTVNQYKYT
-840 VEFYY
+840 VEYY
-845 QNTDGSYPQKAN
+845 ID
-857 ESVVRNDGTTDTT
+857 
-870 VSVKDSDKLPQDGG
+870 
-884 KYVFDESN
+884 
-892 ANNVLSGVV
+892 
-901 AGDGSLVLKL
+901 
-911 YFKLNTASYTIH
+911 
-923 HYLNG
+923 
-928 TTVKVANDQ
+928 
-937 TGAKTIGETLTANK
+937 GAKDDSLTETLEADFG
-951 SDALYPAY
+951 S
-959 AAAEVAGY
+959 EVTSYKDKCPTGY
-967 VPSQKIEI
+967 VLEKTE
-975 VADETKNVIT
+975 NL
-985 VYYAVPLTIT
+985 PLTIT
-995 AKDAEK
+995 AVEAKNVIKVYYKKNTFNLTIHYVYEE
-1001 TYDGQP
+1001 DGAQA
-1007 LTQPDFTV
+1007 QPD
-1015 EGLVNGDTKENFSL
+1015 
-1029 SMTAASTITN
+1029 
-1039 AGSTPNVIDE
+1039 
-1049 STVKYNGDAIP
+1049 Y
-1060 SYYNVSHAPG
+1060 
-1070 TLTVNKASATVTIT
+1070 
-1084 GVNKTHVYDGK
+1084 
-1095 QHEANGYNYSFT
+1095 
-1107 GKPNEITI
+1107 
-1115 SLKPNVLAIAKRTDV
+1115 
-1130 GTTTMGLTKDSF
+1130 TKDVDFGESYSVN
-1142 TVTSANYD
+1142 TP
-1150 VTIKAVN
+1150 TIE
-1157 DGYVTITPIETEIV
+1157 GYV
-1171 ITANSASKIYDGT
+1171 ADQN
-1184 PLTNNGFT
+1184 
-1192 FTEGVLVKGDV
+1192 
-1203 LTAVVEGSAT
+1203 VVEGSMPANDVEVTVKYSKRSDLSYTVHYYWNGTTTSVKEDKTVGGQTYLDEITESPDNTIDGYTAVSQDSQTITIGTGT
-1213 NVGDEGKNV
+1213 NEIIFYYYKNV
-1222 VKSYRV
+1222 KLIANSATETYDGTKKSVKGFTGAPADADFSAIKVGAEGIDAGKYDAKFEEGTV
-1228 MRGDVDVTGN
+1228 GTVDATKKYIV
-1238 YTFGN
+1238 
-1243 SIDGKLTINK
+1243 SEKEDGLLTINPITDK
-1253 REVTLTS
+1253 VT
-1260 ASDSKTYDG
+1260 
-1269 KPLTNGN
+1269 
-1276 VTIGGSGF
+1276 
-1284 ADGEG
+1284 
-1289 ATFNVTGTIT
+1289 
-1299 NVGKMPND
+1299 
-1307 FTYTLNEGTNA
+1307 
-1318 NNYTITPTAGELEVT
+1318 
-1333 PVTDEVV
+1333 

-1349 TKYDGTEHA
+1349 TKYDGTEHT
-1358 ASGYDVSISNELYKE
+1358 ASGYDVSINNSLYTT
-1373 ADFTFTG
+1373 ADFDFNG
-1380 SAEVKATD
+1380 NAEVKATD
-1388 ASDTAY
+1388 AKDTAY
-1394 AMGLKDTDF
+1394 AMGLDKSQF
-1403 ANKNGNFS
+1403 VNKNTKNFT
-1411 NVKFVVTDGSLTI
+1411 NVTFVVTDGSLTI
-1424 NKRTVTLESKGGS
+1424 NRRVVTLTPEEAHKT
-1437 KEYDGTPLTKP
+1437 YDGTPLTKP
-1448 DVTVGGDG
+1448 DVTETGDG
-1456 FVDGEVTDVKAT
+1456 FVEGEVSNIKAN
-1468 GSVTFV
+1468 GSVTHV
-1474 HEGEVTNAITYTEGA
+1474 YEGKVLNNVTYTTGA
-1489 NFKEKNYT
+1489 NFKETNYNIT
-1497 ISREEGKL
+1497 IAEKYLWIDPVED
-1505 SITKR
+1505 
-1510 EGEGKTITVT
+1510 EVTVT
-1520 ANSDE
+1520 IKGHTATAT
-1525 KVYDGAPLTNNGFTH
+1525 YDGNEHTVSGYDVESISDDRYTTADFDFNGKAEKTAIDADSYPMGLDKSQFVNNSRNFNKVTF
-1540 AGALVEGDVLTAV
+1540 
-1553 VEGSQTDVGSSDN
+1553 
-1566 VVTSYRVMRGET
+1566 VVTDGN
-1578 DVTTSYTFTE
+1578 
-1588 SGKGALTVTLRGVTF
+1588 LTINKRNVTF
-1603 TGESKSLPYTGGM
+1603 TGESKSLSYTGSM
-1616 QRITGITQS
+1616 QSITGITQS
-1625 GLVEGHRY
+1625 GLVEGHTY
-1633 EDLTYKA
+1633 ELGYKA

-1669 YNVTKTPGKLTI
+1669 YNVTQTPGKLTI

-1694 DTKVYNGSEQS
+1694 AEKVYNGSEQS

-1717 HRYENLTYAAK
+1717 HRYEGLTYAAK

-1782 KATVTYDGAEH
+1782 KDTVTYDGAEH

-1805 LYKEADFTFT
+1805 LYKEADFTFSGT
-1815 GSAEVKGTGAN
+1815 AEVKGTGAN

-1833 VSDFRNDSKNFTNVK
+1833 VSDFRNDSKNFANVK

-1869 LEYAYDYANPAAHP
+1869 LEYAYDYANPMAHP
-1883 ADDVARYTVE
+1883 ADNVARYTVE

-1900 LLTGDAL
+1900 LLAGDTL

-1940 GDVTDNYTIEK
+1940 GDVTANYTIEK

-2010 DSAGYTVSEDRHTA
+2010 DSVGYTVSEDRHTA

-2036 VYARHTVTAEDVE
+2036 VYARHTVTSEDVE

-2070 WNKDVEG
+2070 WSKDVEG

-2083 DTYKYVVRYYW
+2083 DTYEYVVRYYW

-2116 TEEPAAIEGYTP
+2116 TEKPAAIEGYTP

-2190 AADFSAIIVGAKG
+2190 AADFSAITVGAKG

-2252 SNEKTYDGTPLTDN
+2252 SNEKTYDGTPLTDS
-2266 GFDFTQGV
+2266 GFDYTQGV
-2274 LADGDVLTAVVEGSA
+2274 LADGDELTAVVEGSA

-2296 RNVVKSYAVKRGET
+2296 KNVVKSYAVKRGET

-2315 YTFGNSIDG
+2315 YTFGNSVDG
-2324 KLTINKRTVTLKS
+2324 KLTINKRTVTLTS
-2337 ETASKPYDGTPLTKP
+2337 ETASKEYDGTPLTKP
-2352 DVTVGGDGFVDGEVT
+2352 DVAVTGDGFVAGEVS
-2367 DVKAT
+2367 DIKAT
-2372 GSVTFVHEGEV
+2372 GSATLVDDGEV
-2383 TNAITYTEG
+2383 TNAITFTTG
-2392 ANFKEKNYTIS
+2392 EKFNEDNYTITKN
-2403 REEGKLSI
+2403 EGKLSI
-2411 TKREGE
+2411 TQRTDIIVITTPTRSRAYNGRKLLDYSCTYTG
-2417 GKTIT
+2417 TIADGDELIMT
-2422 VTANSDEKV
+2422 FPEDDGLINAGSKPNQYERYRVERKSDGRNV
-2431 YDGAP
+2431 
-2436 LTNNGFTHAGALVEG
+2436 TNN
-2451 DVLTAVVEGSQT
+2451 
-2463 DVGSSDNVVT
+2463 
-2473 SYVVMRG
+2473 
-2480 ETDVTTSYTFTD
+2480 YTFGESIIGT
-2492 SVKGALTVTPVEI
+2492 LTVTPVAI
-2505 ELTANSA
+2505 ELTAA
-2512 SKQYDGTALTD
+2512 SDSKAYDGTPLTNSN
-2523 GGYSITKGAFVDE
+2523 YTITKGAFVGE
-2536 EGLASVTVVGSQT
+2536 EGLAAVTIAGSQT
-2549 FVGESANRITAHT
+2549 LVGASANTITGHT
-2562 LKENTLAKNYSIKY
+2562 LKDNTLAQNYTITYQPGELK
-2576 VNGKLTVTRN
+2576 VTQN
-2586 EKVIKVTANS
+2586 EKAITVTANS
-2596 HTWEYDGQAHSDGG
+2596 HTWEYDGQPHSDGG
-2610 YTVEYDGKTYKV
+2610 YTVNYDGVDYKV
-2622 EAGKTATL
+2622 EAGETATL

-2789 RRGAGDM
+2789 RRGAGDD
-2796 KVELKAADN
+2796 KVVLTAANN

-2853 GEYENKLVPSGAKI
+2853 GEYENRLVPSGAKI

-3000 SVFYDGQPHGAKLN
+3000 SVYYDGQPHGAKLN

-3028 YLAAGHKVQTVAID
+3028 YLAPGHKVQTVAID

-3048 GVYEDRLVP
+3048 GVYENKLVP
-3057 NAAIIVDENDND
+3057 KTAIIVDENDND
-3069 VTTNYVITYVP
+3069 VTRNYVITYVP

-3099 TWEYDGQPHSDGGY
+3099 TWEYDGQPHTDGGY

-3123 VAAGEFATLPTGD
+3123 VEAGEFATLPTGD

-3141 VEGSVTNVADSADD
+3141 VEGTVTNVADSAND

-3168 GAVVNDQYKTITRVN
+3168 GTVVNDQYKTITRVN

-3191 GDSEDEDKKVRIIAE
+3191 GDSEDEDKKVKIIAE

-3217 GANLNAKGEIE
+3217 GAKLNAKGEIE

-3258 GVYEEEL
+3258 GVYAEEL

-3280 AEGNDVTDNYA
+3280 KDGNDVTDNYA

-3315 NIESNYKLGDEIEFT
+3315 NIESNYKLGDKIEFT

-3340 VENVIVTDAS
+3340 VENAIVTDAN

-3368 TITIIAAKSEIRIKA
+3368 TIAIIAAKSEIRIKA

-3407 GETTVTK
+3407 GEKTVTK

-3435 SNWEGKADGAKLELG
+3435 SDWEGKATGAKLELG

-3503 EYIVTEADLLKESIN
+3503 EYIVTEADLLKESVN

-3548 AEVGDR
+3548 AQVGDR

-3569 STPANGKGYALGET
+3569 STPKNGKGYALGET

-3588 VVTNDGNLTVTSIE
+3588 VVTNDGNLTVTGIE

-3614 GNGYDVVNGKA
+3614 GSGYDVVNGKA

-3788 YGSVHNAAVSKGT
+3788 YGSVHNAAVSKGA

-3812 KPIDPKD
+3812 KPVDPKD
-3819 EDKKDIP
+3819 EDDNDTP
-3826 TNIRLVIT
+3826 TNIRLIIT

-3881 ELEPSD
+3881 ELDPSN

-3917 DEKNPVQI
+3917 DENNPVQI
-3925 IAKPNTVEYDGKAHG
+3925 IAEPNTVGYDGKAHG

-3979 VGVYEEELKPAVKA
+3979 VGVYAEELKPAVKA
-3993 GATRIVIRDAEGND
+3993 GATRIVIRDKDGND

-4039 ESNYKLGDE
+4039 ESNYKLGDK

-4061 DVENV
+4061 DVENA
-4066 IVTDASAEI
+4066 IVTDANAEI

-4089 ATITIIAA
+4089 ATIAIIAA

-4129 GETTVTKTVDDDTT
+4129 GEKTVTKTVDDDTT

-4152 NVTKTSNWEG
+4152 NVTKTSDWEG
-4162 KADGAKL
+4162 KATGAKL

-4238 INNKVTAEADEIEYT
+4238 VNNKVTAEADEIEYT

-4264 ATPKGE
+4264 ATPKG
-4270 DEVTDNTDAASA
+4270 DAQVTDNTDAASA

-4295 NEKGYALGETITYD
+4295 NEKGYALGETITYE
-4309 IVVTNDGNLTLTDV
+4309 IKVTNDGNLTLTDV

-4441 ADNNVTVKNIRVT
+4441 ADNNVTVKDVRVT

-4507 GSEAYGSV
+4507 GSGAYGSV

-4545 KDTPTNIRLVIMAN
+4545 KDTPTNIRLVITAN

-4696 NAAGED
+4696 NEAGED

-4717 IKAIPADGF
+4717 IKAIPSDGF
-4726 VDVTVTKK
+4726 VDVTITKK

-4874 TVKLYADGA
+4874 TVKLYADGEF
-4883 LYGEKTITPDE
+4883 YGEKTITPDE

-4943 AAREVTITNRYEI
+4943 VAREVTITNRYEI

-5000 QLKSSNGNSVWK
+5000 RLKSSNGNSVWK

>member
-23 PTTALAAVVPYP
+23 PTTALAAVVPYS

-54 ATTTYVFMNGTE
+54 ATTMYVFMNGTE

-72 LKDGQTLNNPGTPDA
+72 LKNGETLNNPGTPDA
-87 GSPNKEFV
+87 GSPNKEFT
-95 GWFDES
+95 GWRD
-101 GNQLTFPITAS
+101 GDNNAPTFGA
-112 VGSASST
+112 VT
-119 VTVNARFA
+119 VTETKTITYHAQFA
-127 DVYFVFFTNPNGE
+127 DVYFVFFTNEKGE

-147 YKGDKI
+147 ANGDTI

-160 PVGNEESI
+160 PVGNEQSI
-168 VGWEDA
+168 VGWKDA
-174 SGNLVSSVTLNG
+174 SGNLVSSVKLNG
-186 SDVTL
+186 RDVTL
-191 KARVEQGHWITFDS
+191 TAWVENGHWITYDS

-236 HWSAAVGGAAFTF
+236 HWSETVDGTAFTF

-295 ATGAQTSAAAKSYP
+295 TTGAQTSAAAKSYT

-314 DITQQT
+314 TIAQQT
-320 IAGDGSTIVNVY
+320 IAGDGSTIVSVY
-332 YLRNVY
+332 YKRNVY
-338 KVNFNEKHKHTYDR
+338 EVKF
-352 RTGNFFSGYT
+352 YT
-362 YYGGCYPQNG
+362 R
-372 GSSTICGLSTD
+372 GSYFTD
-383 SWVATQTITAKYGA
+383 PTEYQQYRITAKYEA
-397 NISTQWPVG
+397 NIRDKWPTHNG
-406 TFWYVTQDDQT
+406 SSSWYVSTSGG
-417 TAQSNLDTMPLG
+417 TAQVGIDTMPLNG
-429 GKEFYGK
+429 AKFYGPQT
-436 AEGSGTAN
+436 GSGTSTAY

-453 SGTEN
+453 SGETTQE
-458 AGGKTYK
+458 GVTYK
-465 LDHTD
+465 LHHKD
-470 TGYTNGTVTDE
+470 TSPGGSYRVTVEDQ
-481 ERYEMTGFTCNLQ
+481 YPITGFTFN
-494 HSAKNGA
+494 SSPSTSIGEN
-501 SYPGAKFYYD
+501 YNNAKFYYT
-511 RNSYNVVY
+511 RNSYNIVY
-519 INNGVTVK
+519 VSGGQTVNTASK
-527 TTSYYY
+527 KF
-533 EQSISDAGSYTP
+533 EESIADAGSYTP
-545 ARPSTLPDTFTFGGW
+545 TVKPAGMEDYDFGGW
-560 YADPAGGQAYTF
+560 HADPAGEQAYTF
-572 NGKTMPAQNVTVY
+572 TGKTMPAQNVTVY
-585 AKWNEPTVN
+585 AKWNKPVYN
-594 GTAHIKIDGTDAGT
+594 GTIYLTIEGTGSSI
-608 TLEGVKYGGTIT
+608 TLNVPKGNTIET
-620 EQLNALQET
+620 ALNEKQAE
-629 IMQDKDGYTWRGWR
+629 IMAQVGEGYTWRGWR
-643 TGPNGT
+643 TGKDGT
-649 GEPFNVDTKI
+649 GEPFNPQTQITTDV
-659 YSDITLYPY
+659 TLYPY

-678 YVSGKNDV
+678 YVSGKNNV
-686 TAPEDGKSYAED
+686 TAPVDGKSYAED
-698 SFADLMSTDKLVAD
+698 SFADLMSPGKLVAD
-712 DGEYFLGWSDGAAT
+712 DGEYFLGWTDGAAT

-767 GTGEDEVKNLANNE
+767 GAGEDVVENLANNE

-795 TFKGWDTDPKGEGSI
+795 TFKGWDTNPKGEGSI

-828 AICTANTDTKYT
+828 AIWTANADTKYT

-845 QNTDGSYPQKAN
+845 QNVDGTYTLNHSDKRTA
-857 ESVVRNDGTTDTT
+857 TTDTE
-870 VSVKDSDKLPQDGG
+870 VSVTADDKAAKENN
-884 KYVFDESN
+884 KYVFEADN
-892 ANNVLSGVV
+892 KNNVLSGVV

-937 TGAKTIGETLTANK
+937 TGAKTIGEELTANK
-951 SDALYPAY
+951 SDALYAAY
-959 AAAEVAGY
+959 AAAGVASY
-967 VPSQKIEI
+967 VPSQTITI
-975 VADETKNVIT
+975 AADESKNVIT
-985 VYYAVPLTIT
+985 VYYTMPLTIK
-995 AKDAEK
+995 AKDANK

-1015 EGLVNGDTKENFSL
+1015 EGLVNGDTKENFTL
-1029 SMTAASTITN
+1029 SMTAESTITN
-1039 AGSTPNVIDE
+1039 AGRTPNVIDK
-1049 STVKYNGDAIP
+1049 STVKYNGVAIP
-1060 SYYNVSHAPG
+1060 SYYNVSYAPG

-1115 SLKPNVLAIAKRTDV
+1115 SLKPNVLAIARRTDV
-1130 GTTTMGLTKDSF
+1130 GTTTMGLTKESF

-1380 SAEVKATD
+1380 TAEVKATD

-1424 NKRTVTLESKGGS
+1424 NKRSVTLTSETAS

-1474 HEGEVTNAITYTEGA
+1474 HEGEVTNAITFTEGA
-1489 NFKEKNYT
+1489 NFKETNYT
-1497 ISREEGKL
+1497 ISKNEGKL

-1520 ANSDE
+1520 AKSGE
-1525 KVYDGAPLTNNGFTH
+1525 KVYDGAPLTNNGFSH

-1588 SGKGALTVTLRGVTF
+1588 SVKGALTVTARGVTF

-1616 QRITGITQS
+1616 QSITGITQS

-1633 EDLTYKA
+1633 EGLTYKA

-1669 YNVTKTPGKLTI
+1669 YNVTKTPGTLTI
-1681 TNASFTVTFTGES
+1681 TKAQFAVTFTGES

-1705 ITGITVAGLKTG
+1705 ITGITVDGLKTG
-1717 HRYENLTYAAK
+1717 HRYENLTYVAK

-1782 KATVTYDGAEH
+1782 KDTVTYDGAEH
-1793 TVTGYDVSISNE
+1793 TVTGYDVRISNE

-1815 GSAEVKGTGAN
+1815 GTAEVKGTGAN

-1848 FVVNDGELVIS
+1848 FIVTDGELVIS

-1883 ADDVARYTVE
+1883 ADGVARYTVE

-1900 LLTGDAL
+1900 LLTGDTL

-1940 GDVTDNYTIEK
+1940 GDVTANYTIEK

-2010 DSAGYTVSEDRHTA
+2010 DSVGYTVSEDRHTA

-2070 WNKDVEG
+2070 WSKDVEG
-2077 DHDELN
+2077 GHDELN
-2083 DTYKYVVRYYW
+2083 DTYEYVVRYYW

-2116 TEEPAAIEGYTP
+2116 TEEPAAIEDYTP
-2128 VSADSRKLT
+2128 VSADSRKLI

-2190 AADFSAIIVGAKG
+2190 AADFSAITVGAKG

-2211 NFAENTVGAVDK
+2211 NFAENTVGTVDK

-2266 GFDFTQGV
+2266 GFTFTQGV
-2274 LADGDVLTAVVEGSA
+2274 LADGDELTAVVEGSA

-2296 RNVVKSYAVKRGET
+2296 RNVVKSYVVKRGET

-2324 KLTINKRTVTLKS
+2324 KLTINLRSVTLKS
-2337 ETASKPYDGTPLTKP
+2337 ETASKEYDGTPLTKP
-2352 DVTVGGDGFVDGEVT
+2352 DVTVTGDGFVTGEVT

-2392 ANFKEKNYTIS
+2392 ANFKETNYTIS
-2403 REEGKLSI
+2403 KEEGKLSI

-2480 ETDVTTSYTFTD
+2480 ETDVTTSYTFGESIIGT
-2492 SVKGALTVTPVEI
+2492 LTVTPVAI
-2505 ELTANSA
+2505 ELTAASA
-2512 SKQYDGTALTD
+2512 SKAYDGTPLTNSD
-2523 GGYSITKGAFVDE
+2523 YTITKGAFVGE
-2536 EGLASVTVVGSQT
+2536 EGLAAVTIAGSQT
-2549 FVGESANRITAHT
+2549 LVGTSANTITGHT
-2562 LKENTLAKNYSIKY
+2562 LKDNTLAQNYTITYQPGELK
-2576 VNGKLTVTRN
+2576 VTQN
-2586 EKVIKVTANS
+2586 EKTITITANS
-2596 HTWEYDGQAHSDGG
+2596 HTWEYNGQPHSDGG
-2610 YTVEYDGKTYKV
+2610 YTVEYDGQTYKV

-2707 DGRPHGAKLNAAGQI
+2707 DGKPHGAKLNAAGQI
-2722 EVGTSYTV
+2722 ELGTSYTV

-2766 DGNGVEVTANYDIT
+2766 DGSGVEVTANYDIT

-2789 RRGAGDM
+2789 RRGAGDD
-2796 KVELKAADN
+2796 KVVLTAANN

-2853 GEYENKLVPSGAKI
+2853 GEYENRLVPSGAKI

-2892 PDTVIVTIRGNKDAV
+2892 PDTVIVTIRGNKDTV
-2907 EYDGQKHEVNGY
+2907 EYNGQKHEVNGY

-3000 SVFYDGQPHGAKLN
+3000 SVYYDGQPHGAKLN

-3028 YLAAGHKVQTVAID
+3028 YLADGHKVQTVAID

-3048 GVYEDRLVP
+3048 GVYENKLVP
-3057 NAAIIVDENDND
+3057 KTAIIVDKNDND

-3099 TWEYDGQPHSDGGY
+3099 TWEYDGQPHTDGGY

-3168 GAVVNDQYKTITRVN
+3168 GTVVNDQYKTITRVN

-3191 GDSEDEDKKVRIIAE
+3191 GDSEDEDRKVRIIAE

-3280 AEGNDVTDNYA
+3280 KDGNDVTANYA

-3315 NIESNYKLGDEIEFT
+3315 NIESNYKLGDKIEFT

-3340 VENVIVTDAS
+3340 VENVIVTDAN

-3368 TITIIAAKSEIRIKA
+3368 TIAIIAAKSEIRIKA

-3407 GETTVTK
+3407 GEKTVTK

-3435 SNWEGKADGAKLELG
+3435 SDWEGSNDKKVPPEVG
-3450 TKITYTITVKNTGN
+3450 TKITYTITVTNTGN
-3464 VPYTNVNFTDL
+3464 VPATNVRFKDV
-3475 LQNGDATVTGEIPTY
+3475 LQENKATVTGDIPTY
-3490 GTLAVNEEKSFTV
+3490 GTLGVGEENKESFTV
-3503 EYIVTEADLLKESIN
+3503 EYIVTEADLLKGSILN
-3518 NKVTAEADE
+3518 EVFANADE
-3527 IEYTYYEGETEK
+3527 INYTYYVEED
-3539 TGKATPKGE
+3539 GK
-3548 AEVGDR
+3548 EV
-3554 TDDAKASTISTKTTT
+3554 A
-3569 STPANGKGYALGET
+3569 
-3583 ITYDI
+3583 
-3588 VVTNDGNLTVTSIE
+3588 
-3602 VVDNL
+3602 
-3607 EGAEIKA
+3607 
-3614 GNGYDVVNGKA
+3614 
-3625 VIAELKPGESVTVK
+3625 KPG
-3639 VEYVVTEADILAGK
+3639 
-3653 VVNDATVTGKGPGTD
+3653 
-3668 PEPDEPKTDDP
+3668 
-3679 TDEPKATLE
+3679 
-3688 IVKAVE
+3688 
-3694 GNPENGTSYALGEKI
+3694 
-3709 TYTLTVKVGA
+3709 
-3719 DNNVTVK
+3719 
-3726 DVRVT
+3726 
-3731 DTLLTAENVNAKIVE
+3731 
-3746 IAGGYTLNATG
+3746 
-3757 EIELPDMA
+3757 
-3765 PGAADVVIT
+3765 
-3774 YTYTV
+3774 
-3779 QESDLGSGA
+3779 
-3788 YGSVHNAAVSKGT
+3788 
-3801 TPDPDPENPNP
+3801 
-3812 KPIDPKD
+3812 
-3819 EDKKDIP
+3819 
-3826 TNIRLVIT
+3826 
-3834 AKDNPGIEYD
+3834 
-3844 GDAHGE
+3844 
-3850 NGYDA
+3850 
-3855 TGLATGHEI
+3855 
-3864 TSVTISGS
+3864 
-3872 RTNVGYYTD
+3872 
-3881 ELEPSD
+3881 
-3887 AVIKEGN
+3887 
-3894 EDVTSHYEIT
+3894 
-3904 YVPGDLEI
+3904 
-3912 IRRGL
+3912 
-3917 DEKNPVQI
+3917 
-3925 IAKPNTVEYDGKAHG
+3925 
-3940 AKLNAKGEIE
+3940 
-3950 LGTSYTTARLVDGH
+3950 
-3964 YVDETT
+3964 
-3970 LDITGSQTN
+3970 
-3979 VGVYEEELKPAVKA
+3979 
-3993 GATRIVIRDAEGND
+3993 
-4007 VTDNYA
+4007 
-4013 LTLVNATLTITGD
+4013 
-4026 KLIPDKKAEDENI
+4026 
-4039 ESNYKLGDE
+4039 
-4048 IEFTIT
+4048 
-4054 VKNVSIY
+4054 
-4061 DVENV
+4061 
-4066 IVTDASAEI
+4066 
-4075 QAGDGYTV
+4075 
-4083 SADKHT
+4083 
-4089 ATITIIAA
+4089 
-4097 KSEIRI
+4097 
-4103 KALHTVTSEDILA
+4103 
-4116 GKVGNVANVEWKD
+4116 
-4129 GETTVTKTVDDDTT
+4129 TKTVKEAEAFVEDTT
-4143 KLTPPNVTL
+4143 V
-4152 NVTKTSNWEG
+4152 
-4162 KADGAKL
+4162 
-4169 ELGTKITYTI
+4169 
-4179 TVKNTGNVPY
+4179 
-4189 TNVNFTDLLQN
+4189 Q
-4200 GDATVTGEIPTY
+4200 
-4212 GTLAV
+4212 
-4217 NEEKSFTVEYIVT
+4217 
-4230 EADLLKES
+4230 
-4238 INNKVTAEADEIEYT
+4238 
-4253 YYEGETEKTGK
+4253 
-4264 ATPKGE
+4264 
-4270 DEVTDNTDAASA
+4270 ASA

-4360 NVEYVVTEADILAG
+4360 NVEYVVTEDDILAG

-4385 GPDDKD
+4385 GPDGKD
-4391 PDPKDPGT
+4391 PDPKEPGT
-4399 DDPTDKPKAT
+4399 EDPTDKPKAT
-4409 LDIAKS
+4409 LNIAKS

-4426 KLGEKITYKLTVKVG
+4426 KLGEKITYKLTVSVG

-4476 NATGEIELP
+4476 NENNEIELP
-4485 DMAPGAA
+4485 DMAPGATE
-4492 DVVITYTYTVQESDL
+4492 VVITYTYTVQESDL
-4507 GSEAYGSV
+4507 GSGAYGSV
-4515 HNAAVSKGATPD
+4515 YNAAVSKGATPD

-4545 KDTPTNIRLVIMAN
+4545 KDTPTNIRLVITAN

-4696 NAAGED
+4696 NAAEED

-4726 VDVTVTKK
+4726 VDVTITKK

-4851 MNIHVTKVWE
+4851 MNIHVTKVWDDE
-4861 DENNNDGYRPDAI
+4861 DNNDGYRPDAI
-4874 TVKLYADGA
+4874 TVKLYADGEF
-4883 LYGEKTITPDE
+4883 YGEKTITPDE

-5000 QLKSSNGNSVWK
+5000 RLKSSNGNSVWK